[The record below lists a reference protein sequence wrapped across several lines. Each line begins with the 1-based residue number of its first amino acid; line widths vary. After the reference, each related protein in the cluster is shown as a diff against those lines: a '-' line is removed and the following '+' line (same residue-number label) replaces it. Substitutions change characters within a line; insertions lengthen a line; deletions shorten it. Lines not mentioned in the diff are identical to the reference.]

1 MNADDLIAAFNEL
14 AHIDAETR
22 IDRTKVGDAETVRL
36 VPSWNKGTVR
46 RFKALAA
53 DAAALFDP
61 AGPGDP
67 VTRWLRFVLDH
78 APELVEDRERGRG
91 RSLGYVIEHH
101 DDGTERRVRFIAE
114 TLPDAASASALVVRR
129 CRTMIERGELI
140 ERARSAQQPL
150 TEPPSS
156 PPHMS
161 KDKKKRRRSPAM
173 SLEQFGEALVMEAR
187 TFKRRAE
194 AEWDLQ
200 LYGASRQRW
209 TVGYSNMDES
219 TIRQIEDHAEKIRE
233 SRRARKKK
241 KRRAA
246 K

>member
-36 VPSWNKGTVR
+36 VPSWNKGAVR

-140 ERARSAQQPL
+140 ERARSAQLPL
-150 TEPPSS
+150 TEP
-156 PPHMS
+156 S

-173 SLEQFGEALVMEAR
+173 SLEQFGEALVLDPR
-187 TFKRRAE
+187 VFKERAE
-194 AEWDLQ
+194 AEWDLRPD
-200 LYGASRQRW
+200 GSSKQRW
-209 TVGYSNMDES
+209 TVSYSNMDES